1 MLGPPQHAPQ
11 YSGPPPLFVPYAMS
25 APGSHVGARPPSVR
39 PLPNPGVTRRQSSR
53 SAHAPRSVVRATSYS
68 KRQRSTNNYP
78 GITYGDPSQMLRRR
92 SRSDPYPAFGPD
104 AAVAPRR
111 TTVYDAYPNSV
122 KFKGKGE
129 SQNGVTLQDAM
140 LGVELSRSKRYL
152 MNDLHLDSNLHLTC
166 KVSVSRVHTVLGV
179 YVLTDG
185 SGLVT
190 NL

>member
-1 MLGPPQHAPQ
+1 
-11 YSGPPPLFVPYAMS
+11 
-25 APGSHVGARPPSVR
+25 
-39 PLPNPGVTRRQSSR
+39 
-53 SAHAPRSVVRATSYS
+53 
-68 KRQRSTNNYP
+68 
-78 GITYGDPSQMLRRR
+78 MLRRR

-111 TTVYDAYPNSV
+111 TTVYDAYPNAV

-152 MNDLHLDSNLHLTC
+152 MNDLHLDPNLHLTC
-166 KVSVSRVHTVLGV
+166 KISVSRVHTIFGV